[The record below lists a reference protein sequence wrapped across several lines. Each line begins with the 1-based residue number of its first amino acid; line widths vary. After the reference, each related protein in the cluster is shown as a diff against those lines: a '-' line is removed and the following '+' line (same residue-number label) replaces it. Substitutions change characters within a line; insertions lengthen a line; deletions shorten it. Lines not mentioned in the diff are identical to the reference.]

1 MLDDFLLFVEVAR
14 RGSFSK
20 TAKALRLTSPT
31 LSKRVSFLE
40 DRLGTPL
47 FIRSSRG
54 LSLTSYGQDMY
65 EKHANGLLEI
75 NDALLAK
82 DTSLPSRF
90 ILHCP
95 QNLMQGPFYKALSQ
109 FISLPELM
117 VTNITL
123 EPSNANVLLSQTS
136 FDMAIRVGKQK
147 DSAYYQKAIGE
158 IAVALV
164 CAKDCLSKEV
174 LVTPYDKF
182 SEHDRAITD
191 SHNSFTK
198 MIKTNDITVARLM
211 VQDKMGT
218 GLLPMTEVQQ
228 LLEESECEYE
238 YRSGVL
244 FTRPVYALW
253 PNTQVPSTLAS
264 LLLKALHENK
274 TLALNGQLLK
284 L

>member
-20 TAKALRLTSPT
+20 TAKVLRLTSPT
-31 LSKRVSFLE
+31 LSKRISFLE

-54 LSLTSYGQDMY
+54 LSLTSYGQDMF
-65 EKHANGLLEI
+65 EKYANEVLEI
-75 NDALLAK
+75 NNALLVK

-90 ILHCP
+90 TLHCP
-95 QNLMQGPFYKALSQ
+95 QNLMQGPLYSALSQ
-109 FISLPELM
+109 FVALPELAA
-117 VTNITL
+117 TDITL
-123 EPSNANVLLSQTS
+123 EPANANVLLSQTS

-147 DSAYYQKAIGE
+147 DSAYYQKAVGE

-164 CAKDCLSKEV
+164 CSKACLSKEV

-182 SEHDRAITD
+182 PEHNKALQNTYND
-191 SHNSFTK
+191 FTRT
-198 MIKTNDITVARLM
+198 IKTNDITVARLM
-211 VQDKMGT
+211 VQDKMGV

-228 LLEESECEYE
+228 LLEDSKGEYE
-238 YRSGVL
+238 YMSDIL
-244 FTRPVYALW
+244 FNRPVYALW
-253 PNTQVPSTLAS
+253 PNTQVPTGTAS
-264 LLLKALHENK
+264 LLLDVLRVSKP
-274 TLALNGQLLK
+274 TALNGQLLK